1 MTAQPAL
8 HAEEI
13 ADETAPLEPNTWR
26 ISVQYVTD
34 EEGNR
39 THVVIPN
46 DQFEKLLDDLEDLWD
61 IRAFEAARRESNGQ
75 PGRPAAEVFAE
86 IERERG
92 WTTQS

>member
-1 MTAQPAL
+1 MTAQPAS
-8 HAEEI
+8 HVEEI
-13 ADETAPLEPNTWR
+13 AEDAAPLEPNTWR

-61 IRAFEAARRESNGQ
+61 IRALEAASKVEGE
-75 PGRPAAEVFAE
+75 PMDLDEFYAELAE
-86 IERERG
+86 AG
-92 WTTQS
+92 A